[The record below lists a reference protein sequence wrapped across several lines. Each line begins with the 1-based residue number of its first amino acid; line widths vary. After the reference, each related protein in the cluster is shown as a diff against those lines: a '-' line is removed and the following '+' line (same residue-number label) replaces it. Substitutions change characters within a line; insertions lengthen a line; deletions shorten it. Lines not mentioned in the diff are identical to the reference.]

1 MKLRRALG
9 FAALGIGAA
18 VATNAALERSADELQ
33 PALDGMQRSYRWR
46 GMDVSYTE
54 AGDPEDPDLVL
65 VHGLNAA
72 ASAGEWRA
80 VIDALSEEYHVV
92 APDLPGF
99 GNSERPPLRYSAAL
113 YEDFLAEFLAEFE
126 EPAVL
131 ASSLSG
137 AYVTAVAENL
147 DLSRLVLVC
156 PSTTAGPSE
165 PKPWLREL
173 IRLPLVGQLAFNL
186 VTSKR
191 AIRYFNADHGYA
203 DPDDVDEEWEAY
215 EWQTAHQPNARFAPA
230 SFVSGYLNSELD
242 LATALADLDVPVT
255 ILWGR
260 EADISPV
267 SQGTEIAEA
276 ADCELVVFDDAKF
289 LPHVERADAVL
300 DYVLDGDLPDDES
313 AVVEYDPDRSKEET
327 AAADTD
333 AAASTDSLVDE
344 TEAEAGRAEPAE
356 SAGQPRSDP
365 NEVSEGTDSGLESD
379 EADEGTREADETD
392 ATPDDEA
399 EGTIVDLDDEG
410 SADGNAEEGSTAETD
425 AAAST
430 GSMVDQMDDEDQAA
444 EPGEAAGP
452 SRDDPDDV
460 DASEN
465 ADRDDEARPDGESDH
480 GGSGGGDADTDSNG
494 DTDADEDDG
503 DSDGDEGGETDT
515 VEADGG
521 DDRSSD

>member
-18 VATNAALERSADELQ
+18 AATNAALERSADELQ
-33 PALDGMQRSYRWR
+33 PALDGMQRNYRWR
-46 GMDVSYTE
+46 GMNVSYTE

-99 GNSERPPLRYSAAL
+99 GNSERPPLRYSAVL
-113 YEDFLAEFLAEFE
+113 YEDFLADFLAEFE

-137 AYVTAVAENL
+137 AYVAAVAEDL

-186 VTSKR
+186 VTSER
-191 AIRYFNADHGYA
+191 AIQHFNADHGYA

-242 LATALADLDVPVT
+242 LGTTLADLDVPVT

-260 EADISPV
+260 EADITPV
-267 SQGTEIAEA
+267 SEGAEIAEA
-276 ADCELVVFDDAKF
+276 ADCELVVFDDAKL

-300 DYVLDGDLPDDES
+300 EYVLEGDLPDDDS
-313 AVVEYDPDRSKEET
+313 AVVEYDPDRSKDET
-327 AAADTD
+327 AAAETD
-333 AAASTDSLVDE
+333 AAASTDSMVDE
-344 TEAEAGRAEPAE
+344 TESEAGRAEPAE
-356 SAGQPRSDP
+356 AAGQPRSDP
-365 NEVSEGTDSGLESD
+365 SEVPEGTDSGLESD
-379 EADEGTREADETD
+379 EADEGTDEDD
-392 ATPDDEA
+392 ATA
-399 EGTIVDLDDEG
+399 DDEG
-410 SADGNAEEGSTAETD
+410 SADGNAEEEEESTAETD
-425 AAAST
+425 AAASS
-430 GSMVDQMDDEDQAA
+430 GSMVGQMDDEDQAA
-444 EPGEAAGP
+444 EPAEAAGP

-465 ADRDDEARPDGESDH
+465 AERDDESR
-480 GGSGGGDADTDSNG
+480 GGSDNRDSDSDSDTDS
-494 DTDADEDDG
+494 DEDEVD
-503 DSDGDEGGETDT
+503 
-515 VEADGG
+515 G